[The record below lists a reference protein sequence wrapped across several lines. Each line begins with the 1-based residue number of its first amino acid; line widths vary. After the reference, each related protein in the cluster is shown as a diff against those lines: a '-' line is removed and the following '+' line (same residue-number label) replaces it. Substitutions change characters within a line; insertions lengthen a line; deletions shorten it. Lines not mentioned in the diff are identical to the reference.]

1 VSQISERE
9 RKELT
14 DLKVSRDHLHPS
26 AVVNVKA
33 WFLFTF
39 ITELAKREK
48 NKTKKLLFFENP
60 SIAASIDTL

>member
-1 VSQISERE
+1 VCHKFQRE

-14 DLKVSRDHLHPS
+14 DLKVSCDHLHPS

-60 SIAASIDTL
+60 SIAASIDTF

>member
-1 VSQISERE
+1 MCVSQISERE

-39 ITELAKREK
+39 ITELAEREK
-48 NKTKKLLFFENP
+48 EEETFIFRESLYRSLY
-60 SIAASIDTL
+60 